1 MVDIGEFP
9 DKNANCERKAQPIS
23 GFGVILGASKAPVSR
38 NSGMDHLKKG
48 VMIKPLQTFLAEID
62 QGGWSVR
69 SSATDYPE
77 NWNIAPHSHEKH
89 QLIYAI
95 EGVMVVRTATS
106 QWTVPPSRGIWMP
119 SGEVHSIR
127 CVGPIKMRS
136 VFVHPDASLDLPTE
150 TRAVSVS
157 TLLSELIKVSV
168 DFDFNCDP
176 DSRESRVLRLI
187 LDELTILP
195 TLPLNLP
202 QPTDPRIN
210 LICTALQ
217 RDPGDGSTLSDWSAR
232 LSLDAKTIQR
242 RFRKETGMTFGQWR
256 QQARLLLALERIAVG
271 EKIIDIA
278 GELGYD
284 SPSAFTTMFKKQFG
298 KTPSDFFK

>member
-1 MVDIGEFP
+1 
-9 DKNANCERKAQPIS
+9 
-23 GFGVILGASKAPVSR
+23 
-38 NSGMDHLKKG
+38 
-48 VMIKPLQTFLAEID
+48 
-62 QGGWSVR
+62 
-69 SSATDYPE
+69 
-77 NWNIAPHSHEKH
+77 
-89 QLIYAI
+89 
-95 EGVMVVRTATS
+95 
-106 QWTVPPSRGIWMP
+106 MP

-127 CVGPIKMRS
+127 CVGAIKMRS
-136 VFVHPDASLDLPTE
+136 VFVRPDPSLDLPAE

-157 TLLSELIKVSV
+157 ALLSELIKVSV
-168 DFDFNCDP
+168 DFDVACEP
-176 DSRESRVLRLI
+176 DSREARVLRLI

-202 QPTDPRIN
+202 QPADQRIN
-210 LICTALQ
+210 LICSALQ